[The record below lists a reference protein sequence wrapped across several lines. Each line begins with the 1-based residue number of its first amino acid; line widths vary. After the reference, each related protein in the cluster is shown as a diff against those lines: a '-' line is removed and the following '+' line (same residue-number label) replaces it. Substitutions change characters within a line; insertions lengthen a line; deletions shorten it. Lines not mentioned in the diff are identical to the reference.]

1 MLVLH
6 VVAGHS
12 VGIEIDSIRILRLLS
27 THIIFKKKVPRG
39 IAKEEDEKLLQFGL
53 QYRLQGTQFELC
65 YIVFSIRNKPR
76 INCDSIQL
84 PSITP
89 IISQSLITSETL

>member
-65 YIVFSIRNKPR
+65 YIVFSIRNKP
-76 INCDSIQL
+76 NNFHCDSL
-84 PSITP
+84 WLRSIIFTKFY
-89 IISQSLITSETL
+89 